1 MGRPT
6 PWAPA
11 LIRIYRKGAQRSS
24 TSALSPS
31 ERSPSDLSEGGPA
44 RGMTWE
50 AEERKK
56 KGRAAPRGPGSLMNA
71 RERLRS
77 LTRGSIAGGFS
88 CACLNSSCCE
98 PCRGG
103 AANKSQHCSQEGRRV
118 EGGCC
123 PSSGSL
129 SRGTHLYRTWREGTA
144 RIGSGVWEKPP
155 SGSQLTYRGMGL
167 SDPEPAVQASKEKK
181 SKAT

>member
-1 MGRPT
+1 M
-6 PWAPA
+6 
-11 LIRIYRKGAQRSS
+11 LSRSVS
-24 TSALSPS
+24 
-31 ERSPSDLSEGGPA
+31 SPSDLSEGGPA

-71 RERLRS
+71 PERWRS

-103 AANKSQHCSQEGRRV
+103 AANKSQLCSQEGRRA

-123 PSSGSL
+123 PSWVSL
-129 SRGTHLYRTWREGTA
+129 SLEPTSAGPTRPWREGTA
-144 RIGSGVWEKPP
+144 PVGSGLWEKPP
-155 SGSQLTYRGMGL
+155 LGCQLTYRGMGL
-167 SDPEPAVQASKEKK
+167 PDPEPAVQASKEKK
-181 SKAT
+181 GKAT